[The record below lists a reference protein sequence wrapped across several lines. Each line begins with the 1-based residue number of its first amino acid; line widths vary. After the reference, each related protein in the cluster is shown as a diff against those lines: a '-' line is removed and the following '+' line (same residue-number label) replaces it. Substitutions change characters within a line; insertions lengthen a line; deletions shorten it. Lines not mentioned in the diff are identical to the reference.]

1 MVTATIRFRHRITMH
16 SWQTMFLEMGLK
28 CVLCSSFKIL
38 KGLLSQ
44 TNWVMIIIFQILEI
58 STAALVSAFTTICT

>member
-1 MVTATIRFRHRITMH
+1 
-16 SWQTMFLEMGLK
+16 MFLEMGLK

>member
-1 MVTATIRFRHRITMH
+1 
-16 SWQTMFLEMGLK
+16 MFLEMGLK

-44 TNWVMIIIFQILEI
+44 TNWVIIIFQILEI